1 MLYIS
6 VLKLG
11 FLAGRGGRATGR
23 REREYITLIQEGH
36 RFTHTRTGQGFTCG
50 NTTERRGMMYE
61 RLVEAIV
68 NMREAEAMSCAK
80 ELLDKGENPLKIMEQ
95 CREAVEI
102 VGAQFE
108 KGEYFLPELMMAGHM
123 LAEISNMVKPVLSKG
138 LEVKRIGKVL
148 IGTVEGDVH
157 DIGKNIVTFLLD
169 ANGFE
174 VMDIGIDV
182 PPEKFVSA
190 IKDFSPQVVGL
201 SGLLTIAFDSMKK
214 TVQAIEKAG
223 LRSKVKIMIGGG
235 QTNEKI
241 KEYAE
246 ADAYGKDAMAGVLLA
261 KQWVGE
267 K

>member
-1 MLYIS
+1 
-6 VLKLG
+6 
-11 FLAGRGGRATGR
+11 
-23 REREYITLIQEGH
+23 
-36 RFTHTRTGQGFTCG
+36 
-50 NTTERRGMMYE
+50 MYE
-61 RLVEAIV
+61 RLVKAIAQ
-68 NMREAEAMSCAK
+68 MREAEAMGCVK
-80 ELLDKGENPLKIMEQ
+80 ELLNKGEDPLKIVEQ

-108 KGEYFLPELMMAGHM
+108 KGEYFLPELIMAGHM

-148 IGTVEGDVH
+148 MGTVQGDIH

-174 VMDIGIDV
+174 VMDIGIDN
-182 PPEKFVSA
+182 PPEKFIEA
-190 IKDFSPQVVGL
+190 IRDFGPQVVGL

-214 TVQAIEKAG
+214 TIQAIEEAG
-223 LRSKVKIMIGGG
+223 LRNKVKIMIGGG
-235 QTNEKI
+235 QMSEKI
-241 KEYAE
+241 KEYAG

-261 KQWVGE
+261 KQWVGV